1 VSCLLVLAAACVVG
15 GAVAAAPIVLPSPIA
30 LVQPPPPLTT
40 GVVSPIENENE
51 LRFPGRIGNTERV
64 VVGLR
69 EDGSASAVDVTQR
82 LTLPA
87 AGDYSFVIPAPVL
100 SVVAAQGTQSEP
112 GQRNTGIV
120 WQGFSPGRRV
130 LAALASLEPLA
141 AERGLPLGVKIERHK
156 NSNTVQ
162 LIDIAR
168 RKVQVTRGSAPV
180 GALQRLVRG
189 VDLALSGDRLLL
201 SRTIQV
207 NGSPEGAGSVAAD
220 LPLRV
225 HGTITPQGKA
235 PLPVSF
241 VLGNGQPLTRTLT
254 VPGGGRPK
262 ISLEVEALAPRE
274 LLPSAAELAAAKD
287 PLRLTELA
295 LARIALANQY
305 AQYLASPDQLGTN
318 RTSYAYRSAA
328 PRPERPTLRPADG
341 GESDTVAI
349 VLATVLGAAAL
360 GGLAVLWAHS

>member
-1 VSCLLVLAAACVVG
+1 VLAAACLAG
-15 GAVAAAPIVLPSPIA
+15 GAVAATPIVLPSPIA
-30 LVQPPPPLTT
+30 FVQPPPPLTT
-40 GVVSPIENENE
+40 GVVAPIENENE

-69 EDGSASAVDVTQR
+69 EDGSASVVDVTQR
-82 LTLPA
+82 LTVPA

-100 SVVAAQGTQSEP
+100 SVVAAEGSQSEP

-130 LAALASLEPLA
+130 LAARAALEPLA
-141 AERGLPLGVKIERHK
+141 AERGLPLGVKIERHGD
-156 NSNTVQ
+156 SNTVQ
-162 LIDIAR
+162 LIDVAR

-180 GALQRLVRG
+180 GALQRLVRQ
-189 VDLALSGDRLLL
+189 VDRALRGDRLLL
-201 SRTIQV
+201 SRTLQV
-207 NGSPEGAGSVAAD
+207 DGSPDGAGSVVAD

-225 HGTITPQGKA
+225 RGTITPRGKA
-235 PLPVSF
+235 AMPVSF

-254 VPGGGRPK
+254 IPGGRTPK
-262 ISLEVEALAPRE
+262 ISLEVEPLAPRE

-287 PLRLTELA
+287 PLQLTELA
-295 LARIALANQY
+295 LARIALGNQY

-328 PRPERPTLRPADG
+328 PRQERPTLRPA
-341 GESDTVAI
+341 ESDESNTLAI
-349 VLATVLGAAAL
+349 VLAAVLGAAAL